1 MKPEKQQAVCVKRF
15 QVLPFKAGQD
25 DENSS
30 NGWFS
35 HIFRFL

>member
-1 MKPEKQQAVCVKRF
+1 MVMDF

-30 NGWFS
+30 NEWIS
-35 HIFRFL
+35 HIFKFL